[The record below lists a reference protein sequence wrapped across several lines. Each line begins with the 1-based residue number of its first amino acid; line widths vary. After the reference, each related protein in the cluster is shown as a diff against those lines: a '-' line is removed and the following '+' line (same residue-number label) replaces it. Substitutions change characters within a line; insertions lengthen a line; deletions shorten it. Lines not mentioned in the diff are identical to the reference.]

1 MVTREEFLTIPKMAR
16 EISEE
21 EDRVAVMRAKLYSP
35 RGLDTSEKV
44 QSSGSQS
51 HLADIV
57 IDMEQALAGQEN
69 DLYLRVKTLFGT
81 MDRVIPVGFSIG
93 SAAAF
98 AENLALLEERALMF
112 LRYAEDRSWRDITE
126 TIHYAAA
133 TTFRMHRS
141 ALDKIF
147 QNDSR

>member
-57 IDMEQALAGQEN
+57 IDMEQALDARKAELESLSEALILI
-69 DLYLRVKTLFGT
+69 D
-81 MDRVIPVGFSIG
+81 
-93 SAAAF
+93 SA
-98 AENLALLEERALMF
+98 ELSGEERALMF

-147 QNDSR
+147 KEGK

>member
-57 IDMEQALAGQEN
+57 IDMEQALDARKAE
-69 DLYLRVKTLFGT
+69 LESLRAEALILI
-81 MDRVIPVGFSIG
+81 D
-93 SAAAF
+93 SA
-98 AENLALLEERALMF
+98 ELSVEERALMF

-147 QNDSR
+147 KEER